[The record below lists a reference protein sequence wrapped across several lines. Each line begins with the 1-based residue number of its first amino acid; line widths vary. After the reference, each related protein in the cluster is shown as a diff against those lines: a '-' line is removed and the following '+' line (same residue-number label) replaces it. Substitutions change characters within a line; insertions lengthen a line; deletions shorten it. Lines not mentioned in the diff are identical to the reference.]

1 MNDISALSFGL
12 MGIQRGFEGIRHNAQ
27 QVAEATTTLPEP
39 DIGVV
44 KPLVNMISDRTQVEI
59 SAKVVKAVDETIGSL
74 LDVMA

>member
-12 MGIQRGFEGIRHNAQ
+12 MGIQRGFEGMRHNADQ
-27 QVAEATTTLPEP
+27 IAKTGATLPEP

-74 LDVMA
+74 LDVLA